1 MLKRKFEEIIQND
14 NHNEKNKINEFDSN
28 FFDNA
33 SKAWNS
39 NKIKEA
45 DCTYKYK
52 CTFRTKKNIRCNRP
66 LYEYE
71 LRAKNK
77 PLNSN
82 CIHFCKMHI
91 NKKYNHEVH
100 TFC

>member
-1 MLKRKFEEIIQND
+1 MVKRKFSEIENNREEI
-14 NHNEKNKINEFDSN
+14 FDSN

-52 CTFRTKKNIRCNRP
+52 CTFRNNKNVRCNRI

-71 LRAKNK
+71 LTSKNK
-77 PLNSN
+77 PLKEN
-82 CIHFCKMHI
+82 CNHFFKLHI
-91 NKKYNHEVH
+91 NKKYNSKIH